1 MPRLRVKI
9 CCISDADEMRAAVR
23 AGADALGFVSA
34 MATGPG
40 VIDEDRIAAMATG
53 VPPPVARVLLTS
65 ALDADAI
72 VAQALLCRPDVLQ
85 LVDYHDA
92 DILVALRTALP
103 SIRLMPVVHVTGDES
118 VDLAR
123 RLAESADALLLDS
136 GNPYLPVKELG
147 GTGRVH
153 DWAISRTIVDTVPCP
168 VFLAG
173 GLRPD
178 NVAQAVA
185 MVRPFGLDI
194 CTGVRTG
201 GRLDVAKLEAFMSAV
216 RAL

>member
-9 CCISDADEMRAAVR
+9 CCISDANEMREAVR

-40 VIDEDRIAAMATG
+40 VIDEARIAAMARE

-65 ALDADAI
+65 AIDPDAI
-72 VAQALLCRPDVLQ
+72 VAQTLLCRPDVLQ
-85 LVDYHDA
+85 LVDEHDA
-92 DILVALRTALP
+92 RLLRALRTALP
-103 SIRLMPVVHVTGDES
+103 SVRLMPVIHVTGDES
-118 VDLAR
+118 VELAR
-123 RLAESADALLLDS
+123 AMAEEADALLLDS

-153 DWAISRTIVDTVPCP
+153 DWAISRRIVEAVDRP

-178 NVAQAVA
+178 NVAQAAA

-194 CTGVRTG
+194 CSGVRTD
-201 GRLDVAKLEAFMSAV
+201 GRLDPAKLAAFMAAV
-216 RAL
+216 ATL